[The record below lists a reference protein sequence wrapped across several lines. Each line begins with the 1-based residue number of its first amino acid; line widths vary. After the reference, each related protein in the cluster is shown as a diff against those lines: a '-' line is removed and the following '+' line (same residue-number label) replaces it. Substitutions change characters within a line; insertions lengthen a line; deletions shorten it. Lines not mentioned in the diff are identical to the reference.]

1 MHATLYL
8 SLMDAC
14 PNAIKFTS
22 ACWILFLAVWI
33 VASISTKPSIYRES
47 RAQRLR
53 YSLLLVVAYLLLV
66 YGGRLPHPFDLR
78 LISCVAVVAWT
89 ASLLCVGGLA
99 FCIWARIS
107 IGRNWSGV
115 VTLKEDHQ
123 LIERGPY
130 RWVRHPIYTGLLM
143 MYLATAIVLGCG
155 AGLIGLVF
163 IFVSFWIKLDA
174 EEKLMLKQFPDRY
187 STYQR
192 RVKRII
198 PFVI

>member
-1 MHATLYL
+1 MRLYPFT
-8 SLMDAC
+8 LMDAC
-14 PNAIKFTS
+14 SNAIKLIS
-22 ACWILFLAVWI
+22 ASWVVFLGVWI

-47 RAQRLR
+47 RAHRLR
-53 YSLLLVVAYLLLV
+53 YSLLLVVSYLLLV
-66 YGGRLPHPFDLR
+66 YGRRLPHPFDLR
-78 LISCVAVVAWT
+78 LVPCVDVLAWT
-89 ASLLCVGGLA
+89 GCLLCIGGLA

-115 VTLKEDHQ
+115 VTLKEEHE
-123 LIERGPY
+123 LIQRGPY
-130 RWVRHPIYTGLLM
+130 QWVRHPIYTGLLI
-143 MYLATAIVLGCG
+143 MYLATAMILGRG
-155 AGLIGLVF
+155 AGFIGLLF

-198 PFVI
+198 PFVL

>member
-1 MHATLYL
+1 MRRYRS

-14 PNAIKFTS
+14 SDAIKFIS
-22 ACWILFLAVWI
+22 GCWIIFLAVWI
-33 VASISTKPSIYRES
+33 VASISTKRSIYRES

-53 YSLLLVVAYLLLV
+53 YSLLLVISYLLLL
-66 YGGRLPHPFDLR
+66 YGRRLPHPFDLR
-78 LISCVAVVAWT
+78 LIGCVDVIAWT
-89 ASLLCVGGLA
+89 ASLLCVAGLA
-99 FCIWARIS
+99 LCIWARII

-143 MYLATAIVLGCG
+143 MYLATAIVLGRG
-155 AGLIGLVF
+155 AGFIGLLF
-163 IFVSFWIKLDA
+163 ISLSFWIKLDA

-187 STYQR
+187 PIYQR

-198 PFVI
+198 PFIV

>member
-1 MHATLYL
+1 
-8 SLMDAC
+8 MDAC
-14 PNAIKFTS
+14 SNAIKFIS
-22 ACWILFLAVWI
+22 ACWSIFLAVWI

-53 YSLLLVVAYLLLV
+53 YSLLLVVSYLLLV
-66 YGGRLPHPFDLR
+66 YGRRLPHPFDLR
-78 LISCVAVVAWT
+78 LIRCVDVLAWT
-89 ASLLCVGGLA
+89 GSLLCVGGLA

-123 LIERGPY
+123 LVEHGPY

-143 MYLATAIVLGCG
+143 MYLATAITLGHG
-155 AGLIGLVF
+155 AGFSGLLLAF
-163 IFVSFWIKLDA
+163 ASFWIKLNI

-187 STYQR
+187 PTYQR

-198 PFVI
+198 PFVL

>member
-1 MHATLYL
+1 
-8 SLMDAC
+8 MDAC
-14 PNAIKFTS
+14 SNAIKFIS
-22 ACWILFLAVWI
+22 ACWIIFLAVWI

-53 YSLLLVVAYLLLV
+53 YSLLLVLSYLLLV
-66 YGGRLPHPFDLR
+66 YSRRLPHPFDLR
-78 LISCVAVVAWT
+78 LIRCVDVLAWT
-89 ASLLCVGGLA
+89 GSLLCLGGLA

-123 LIERGPY
+123 LVEHGPY

-143 MYLATAIVLGCG
+143 MYLATAIILGHG
-155 AGLIGLVF
+155 AGFVGLLLAF
-163 IFVSFWIKLDA
+163 ASFWIKLNS

-187 STYQR
+187 PTYRR

-198 PFVI
+198 PFIV